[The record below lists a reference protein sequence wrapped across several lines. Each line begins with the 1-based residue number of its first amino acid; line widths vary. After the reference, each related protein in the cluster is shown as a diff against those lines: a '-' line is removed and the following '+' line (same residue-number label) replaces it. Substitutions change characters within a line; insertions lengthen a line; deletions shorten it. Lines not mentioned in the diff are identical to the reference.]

1 MRWFYPLL
9 VGLLF
14 GTIQT
19 GYFIRLSFG
28 LASTYG
34 TFLMITLSWLAG
46 SVIGLRLERIRAVP
60 LRLGPWLSLVPFLF
74 AQGLLI
80 ALPFHSELWP
90 LYAVLVMISGV
101 FSGLFFSRL
110 GANIKPVP

>member
-1 MRWFYPLL
+1 MRWFYPVL

-46 SVIGLRLERIRAVP
+46 SVIGLRLEHVRAVS
-60 LRLGPWLSLVPFLF
+60 LRGGPSLSLVPFLL
-74 AQGLLI
+74 AQVLLI
-80 ALPFHSELWP
+80 LLPFHSDLLP
-90 LYAVLVMISGV
+90 VYAVLVMTSAVCCCLV
-101 FSGLFFSRL
+101 FS
-110 GANIKPVP
+110 